1 MNQNNSTIELSE
13 SLLEKIENEDN
24 VEVSDKFLNEKDIE
38 KMVSSIDNVR
48 DSTLLFMLWETGA
61 RISELYDLSL
71 KDIEEKENHKK
82 VNLNGFNG
90 ERKLPI
96 TKSVSLLEDWISKHP
111 NKGDK
116 ESSLWMEGKNKITYN
131 YIREILEKAGKKADI
146 KKMTNPQHFRR
157 SRAALLAK
165 ILPED
170 QVKKW
175 FGWEEESDLE
185 GLEKGCSDCAGC
197 PFQCGAF

>member
-1 MNQNNSTIELSE
+1 MNQKESTIELDKSV
-13 SLLEKIENEDN
+13 LNKIENEEN
-24 VEVSDKFLNEKDIE
+24 AEVSEKFLDEKDIE
-38 KMVSSIDNVR
+38 KMVNSVENVR

-61 RISELYDLSL
+61 RISELYDISL
-71 KDIEEKENHKK
+71 NDIEEKGDCKK

-90 ERKLPI
+90 ARKIPI
-96 TKSVSLLEDWISKHP
+96 SKSVPLLEDWISKHP
-111 NKGDK
+111 NQEDR
-116 ESSLWMEGKNKITYN
+116 ESSLWMQGSNKITYN
-131 YIREILEKAGKKADI
+131 YIREMLKKAGERADTN
-146 KKMTNPQHFRR
+146 KMTHPQHFRR

-170 QVKKW
+170 QVKNW
-175 FGWEEESDLE
+175 FGWKEKSDLE